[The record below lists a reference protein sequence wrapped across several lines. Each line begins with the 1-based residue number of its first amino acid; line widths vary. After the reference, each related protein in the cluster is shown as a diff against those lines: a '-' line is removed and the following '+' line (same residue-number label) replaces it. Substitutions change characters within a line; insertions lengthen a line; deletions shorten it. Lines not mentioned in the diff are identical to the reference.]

1 MFKAL
6 NLYSE
11 ITDLIIDYFFEKTIV
26 DCFDGMEKG
35 KYDMI
40 GFING
45 KNRKS
50 ADDEL
55 KDSRYKNRSDH
66 AKTYAFNNKVN
77 GGSVFFFLSN
87 KSPFFKFPN
96 EMKKSIEIFF

>member
-1 MFKAL
+1 MGPGSRLGRWTLFGCTI
-6 NLYSE
+6 LY
-11 ITDLIIDYFFEKTIV
+11 FEKTIV

-66 AKTYAFNNKVN
+66 AKIYAFNNKVN
-77 GGSVFFFLSN
+77 GGSVFFPLKQ
-87 KSPFFKFPN
+87 KSLFKIP
-96 EMKKSIEIFF
+96 

>member
-50 ADDEL
+50 SDDEL

-77 GGSVFFFLSN
+77 GGSVFFSSQTKVPFLN
-87 KSPFFKFPN
+87 TL
-96 EMKKSIEIFF
+96 MK